1 MKGERPGTRQT
12 PDGYGDAAPGVMP
25 EFSQDMLAEIIRRL
39 VAALTPRAIY
49 FFGSHAYGTPHRDSD
64 IDLLIVLDHIDSIMD
79 VARRGYGALFGL
91 GLPIEL
97 HFITAEKLERYS
109 GVIGS
114 FHREV
119 KTRGRI
125 VYAA

>member
-1 MKGERPGTRQT
+1 MNSPERTSPAVGALPQFSEEML
-12 PDGYGDAAPGVMP
+12 PDIT
-25 EFSQDMLAEIIRRL
+25 SRL
-39 VAALTPRAIY
+39 VAALAPRAIY
-49 FFGSHAYGTPHRDSD
+49 LFGSHAYGTPHRDSD
-64 IDLLIVLDHIDSIMD
+64 VDLLVVLDEIQSIME

-97 HFITAEKLERYS
+97 HFITAEKLERYG
-109 GVIGS
+109 GVVGS

-119 KTRGRI
+119 KNRGRI